1 MEMIRIAVGLLL
13 ASAAVLAQQ
22 PKQGSGNTN
31 PLGHSEQV
39 VEEGRKLFND
49 NCTVCHGM
57 AGTEGERGPALAAG
71 SKHTRQSDQGIF
83 DAVEDG
89 IPGTG
94 MAPVSLDTMDIW
106 KVVAYIRDLRAT
118 AYDAVVQGDPAKG
131 EQIFWGKGQCGQC
144 HMIHGR
150 GAILGPDLSNIGGE
164 QTLKH
169 IHDSLTK
176 VPLQIS
182 RGYQPVEVVTKDG
195 RRISGI
201 AKNEDNFSVQLLDSH
216 DHLQFF
222 TSDELREVIHK
233 KQSLMPSNYDKT
245 LTPTELQDVLAL
257 LSRQSTQGAQRPEEK
272 EDEQR

>member
-1 MEMIRIAVGLLL
+1 MRCIAAGLLL
-13 ASAAVLAQQ
+13 ASTAALAQQ
-22 PKQGSGNTN
+22 PKQDSNKTN

-49 NCTVCHGM
+49 HCTVCHGM
-57 AGTEGERGPALAAG
+57 SGTEGERGPALAAG
-71 SKHTRQSDQGIF
+71 TKHRRQSDQDIF

-94 MAPVSLDTMDIW
+94 MAPVALATMDIW

-118 AYDAVVQGDPAKG
+118 AYDAAVQGDAAKG

-164 QTLKH
+164 QTLQH

-176 VPLQIS
+176 APLQIA

-195 RRISGI
+195 QKISGI

-233 KQSLMPSNYDKT
+233 KQSLMPNNYDKT
-245 LTPTELQDVLAL
+245 LTASELQDVLAF
-257 LSRQSTQGAQRPEEK
+257 LSRQSTQGAQRREGK

>member
-1 MEMIRIAVGLLL
+1 MRRIAAGLLL
-13 ASAAVLAQQ
+13 ASAAALAQRPRQ
-22 PKQGSGNTN
+22 DSVNTN

-39 VEEGRKLFND
+39 VEEGRKVFND
-49 NCTVCHGM
+49 HCTVCHGM
-57 AGTEGERGPALAAG
+57 SGTEGDRGPALAAG
-71 SKHTRQSDQGIF
+71 SKHRRRSDQDIF

-94 MAPVSLDTMDIW
+94 MAPVGLDKMDIW

-118 AYDAVVQGDPAKG
+118 ASDAVVQGDPAKG

-164 QTLKH
+164 QTLQH
-169 IHDSLTK
+169 IHDSLTR
-176 VPLQIS
+176 VPLQIP
-182 RGYQPVEVVTKDG
+182 RGYQPVEVVTTDG
-195 RRISGI
+195 QRISGI

-233 KQSLMPSNYDKT
+233 KQSLMPSNYDKK
-245 LTPTELQDVLAL
+245 LSPTELQDVLAF
-257 LSRQSTQGAQRPEEK
+257 LSRQATQGAQRPEGK
-272 EDEQR
+272 DDEQR

>member
-1 MEMIRIAVGLLL
+1 LDMRCMAVGLLL
-13 ASAAVLAQQ
+13 ASTAVLAQQ
-22 PKQGSGNTN
+22 PKHGAGQSN

-71 SKHTRQSDQGIF
+71 SKHTRQSDQDIF

-94 MAPVSLDTMDIW
+94 MAPVALGTTDTW
-106 KVVAYIRDLRAT
+106 KVVAYVRDLRAT

-169 IHDSLTK
+169 LHDSLTK
-176 VPLQIS
+176 ASLQIS
-182 RGYQPVEVVTKDG
+182 RGFQPVEVVTKDG
-195 RRISGI
+195 QRISGI
-201 AKNEDNFSVQLLDSH
+201 AKNEDNFSVQLLDSQ
-216 DHLQFF
+216 DHLKCF
-222 TSDELREVIHK
+222 TSDELREMIHK

-245 LTPTELQDVLAL
+245 LTPTELQDVLAF
-257 LSRQSTQGAQRPEEK
+257 LSRQSTQAK
-272 EDEQR
+272 DERR